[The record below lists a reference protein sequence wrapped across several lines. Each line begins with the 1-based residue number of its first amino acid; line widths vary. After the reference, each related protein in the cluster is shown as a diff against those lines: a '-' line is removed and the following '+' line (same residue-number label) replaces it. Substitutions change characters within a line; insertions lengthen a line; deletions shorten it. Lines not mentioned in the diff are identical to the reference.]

1 MSNNAR
7 SKEKLRHGDVGEEG
21 GGRVVCVCGSSK
33 DNWVNYRILGEEDC
47 V

>member
-21 GGRVVCVCGSSK
+21 GVELGSGK
-33 DNWVNYRILGEEDC
+33 REEHGEL
-47 V
+47 